1 MNIGVPF
8 LQELVAVMEAVSHVA
23 VRQGC
28 ESSSALLSGIADLST
43 KASRELLQIS
53 QTSHVTHNNSYR
65 YHRYLLSETVG
76 QTVVVLND
84 FAVNVSHR
92 SARGVC

>member
-43 KASRELLQIS
+43 KASRELFIFFLYCIS
-53 QTSHVTHNNSYR
+53 QTSHVTHNS
-65 YHRYLLSETVG
+65 YHRYLLSDG
-76 QTVVVLND
+76 
-84 FAVNVSHR
+84 R
-92 SARGVC
+92 SDRCRAK